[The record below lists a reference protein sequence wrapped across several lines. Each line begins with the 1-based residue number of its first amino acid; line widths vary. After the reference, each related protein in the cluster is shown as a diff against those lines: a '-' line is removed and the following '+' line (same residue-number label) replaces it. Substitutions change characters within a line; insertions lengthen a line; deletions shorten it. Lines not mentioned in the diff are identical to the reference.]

1 MATRF
6 CIAEVGL
13 PLADEATSSDE
24 VIGERLE
31 ALVELI
37 AACWDERQEVC
48 RSSGLDVLDVVP
60 GVPLC
65 ELMYQPGRLDRVLQG
80 ALQQT
85 LNRCRCWDAGD
96 NEAEAPT
103 EVCIDSVAVNAPSV
117 GWAHAQ
123 TQSGRAVACLQVG
136 PSTDGPR
143 IVEADGQ
150 STRLYFL
157 SCAIEPPRRDFYRT
171 IPEQEDLSEQDYI
184 VHAPLLFPDLFFKPG
199 LDQEFRRFAG
209 GYRAVRAEVTRHLAT
224 LNDHFRRVFDTHRG
238 QVDPIAR
245 ELQARYHVNM
255 SGESPNTK
263 GNAAAWKERKISI
276 QGTEIYCELHLKLSP
291 TANRIHFHPGHPA
304 IARGK
309 VIVGIF
315 HEHLP
320 T

>member
-6 CIAEVGL
+6 CIVEAGL
-13 PLADEATSSDE
+13 PLADEQASE
-24 VIGERLE
+24 VVIGERLE
-31 ALVELI
+31 ALVALI
-37 AACWDERQEVC
+37 AACWDEGQEVY
-48 RSSGLDVLDVVP
+48 RGSGLEFLDVVP
-60 GVPLC
+60 GAPLC
-65 ELMYQPGRLDRVLQG
+65 DLMYQVGRLDRVLQG

-96 NEAEAPT
+96 NEAEAPA

-123 TQSGRAVACLQVG
+123 MQSGRAVACLQVG

-143 IVEADGQ
+143 RVEADGQ
-150 STRLYFL
+150 STQLYFL
-157 SCAIEPPRRDFYRT
+157 SCAIAPPRLAFYRT
-171 IPEQEDLSEQDYI
+171 IPELEDLSERAYLD
-184 VHAPLLFPDLFFKPG
+184 HAPLLFPDLFFKPG

-209 GYRAVRAEVTRHLAT
+209 GYRAVRAEVTRHLAI
-224 LNDHFRRVFDTHRG
+224 LNDHFRRVFERHHKDLKKTA
-238 QVDPIAR
+238 D
-245 ELQARYHVNM
+245 ELQSGHSVDL
-255 SGESPNTK
+255 SGESANTK

-291 TANRIHFHPGHPA
+291 TANRIHFHPGHKA
-304 IARGK
+304 IACGK

>member
-1 MATRF
+1 MAARF

-13 PLADEATSSDE
+13 PLADESTSDE

-31 ALVELI
+31 ALVALI
-37 AACWDERQEVC
+37 AACWDEGQEVC
-48 RSSGLDVLDVVP
+48 RSSELDVLDVVP
-60 GVPLC
+60 GAPLF
-65 ELMYQPGRLDRVLQG
+65 EFMYQAGRLDRVLQG

-96 NEAEAPT
+96 DEAETPA
-103 EVCIDSVAVNAPSV
+103 EVRIDSVAVNAPSV

-123 TQSGRAVACLQVG
+123 AQRGRAIACLQVG
-136 PSTDGPR
+136 PSPDGPR

-150 STRLYFL
+150 STQLYFL

-171 IPEQEDLSEQDYI
+171 IPELEDLSEQAYLD
-184 VHAPLLFPDLFFKPG
+184 HAPLLFPDLFFKPG

-209 GYRAVRAEVTRHLAT
+209 GYQAVRAEVTRHLAT

-245 ELQARYHVNM
+245 ELQAGYHVNM

-276 QGTEIYCELHLKLSP
+276 QGTELYCDLHLKLSP
-291 TANRIHFHPGHPA
+291 TANRIHFHPGHPKVA
-304 IARGK
+304 GGK
-309 VIVGIF
+309 IIVGIF